1 MKNTIIKGTF
11 ILSAAGILTRLIG
24 FYYRIFLSNTIGA
37 EGIGLYQMIFPMYG
51 LCISFAVTGIQ
62 MAISKF
68 TAEAARTDPQKT
80 FGILKAGLYLSFFL
94 SVFISILLYVSS
106 DFIASCIISDA
117 RCGHLLKLSAFAI
130 PFCSIHGCIIGYF
143 LGKSRTVIPA
153 AAQLGEQL
161 SRVGIVF
168 FLSLMTGRKLLSP
181 DAAMAGLFFGEFASS
196 LICIIALISDIYK
209 YRKNFSAD
217 LFQEQNHAVPEN
229 YKKEILSLSS
239 PIAFS
244 RVITSVLLSLPE
256 KIWPQP
262 FRIDTHI
269 WNINWN
275 GYAIYLFSF
284 HNNCCHLFHDSSLSF
299 RSSGQWKLCKDCT
312 YYYRCGQILLF
323 HRDFLRS
330 PFLFLWLR
338 YRLCAVPR

>member
-153 AAQLGEQL
+153 AAQLGEH
-161 SRVGIVF
+161 
-168 FLSLMTGRKLLSP
+168 
-181 DAAMAGLFFGEFASS
+181 
-196 LICIIALISDIYK
+196 LIIGD
-209 YRKNFSAD
+209 
-217 LFQEQNHAVPEN
+217 P
-229 YKKEILSLSS
+229 
-239 PIAFS
+239 
-244 RVITSVLLSLPE
+244 
-256 KIWPQP
+256 
-262 FRIDTHI
+262 
-269 WNINWN
+269 
-275 GYAIYLFSF
+275 
-284 HNNCCHLFHDSSLSF
+284 
-299 RSSGQWKLCKDCT
+299 
-312 YYYRCGQILLF
+312 
-323 HRDFLRS
+323 HRDGQPQLRS
-330 PFLFLWLR
+330 DDLPQLVR
-338 YRLCAVPR
+338 

>member
-229 YKKEILSLSS
+229 YKKERNGELH
-239 PIAFS
+239 FS
-244 RVITSVLLSLPE
+244 RP
-256 KIWPQP
+256 
-262 FRIDTHI
+262 RTH
-269 WNINWN
+269 
-275 GYAIYLFSF
+275 
-284 HNNCCHLFHDSSLSF
+284 
-299 RSSGQWKLCKDCT
+299 
-312 YYYRCGQILLF
+312 
-323 HRDFLRS
+323 
-330 PFLFLWLR
+330 
-338 YRLCAVPR
+338 